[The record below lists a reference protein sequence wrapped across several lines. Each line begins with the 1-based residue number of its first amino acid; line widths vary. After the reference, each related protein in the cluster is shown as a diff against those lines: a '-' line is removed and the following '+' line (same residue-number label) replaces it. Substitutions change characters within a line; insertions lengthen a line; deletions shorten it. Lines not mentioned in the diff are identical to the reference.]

1 MSFIVLGMVLSIKS
15 SKDLTPISFNISC
28 LSTSLIELCLLEN
41 SSDEKELI
49 LIIKNYTLDTQIYKQ
64 SSKIKLLAI
73 KKFN

>member
-1 MSFIVLGMVLSIKS
+1 
-15 SKDLTPISFNISC
+15 
-28 LSTSLIELCLLEN
+28 LEN